1 MLLPMVL
8 LPDPILRQRSLPVER
23 VDDELRRLTDDML
36 ETMYDA
42 PGIGLAAVQVGVPRR
57 LITLDVAERDERE
70 SGEDGSAPQDD
81 APPRREPIVMVNPE
95 IVKASDERS
104 VYEEGCLSIPDYFAD
119 VERPATVRVRWTDL
133 DGREHEREDGGLWAV
148 CVQHEIDHLDGALFI
163 DHLSR
168 LRRDR
173 VLRKFVKMA
182 KEAGRPLGGERPVL
196 A

>member
-1 MLLPMVL
+1 MTVLPTIL
-8 LPDPILRQRSLPVER
+8 LPDPVLRRRSEPVER
-23 VDDELRRLTDDML
+23 VDDELRRLASDML

-57 LITLDVAERDERE
+57 LVTLDVGRGDE
-70 SGEDGSAPQDD
+70 
-81 APPRREPIVMVNPE
+81 REPIVMVNPE
-95 IVKASDERS
+95 IVRASEERS
-104 VYEEGCLSIPDYFAD
+104 VHEEGCLSIPDYFAD
-119 VERPATVRVRWTDL
+119 VERPASVLVRWTDL
-133 DGREHEREDGGLWAV
+133 EGRGHEREGDGLFSV

-163 DHLSR
+163 DRLSR

-173 VLRKFVKMA
+173 VVRKFVRMA